1 MNLGKSELKVFY
13 VNENILLI
21 GGYVHCT
28 YEDLGL
34 TPAGVLPIS
43 AAFSYLIETKKR
55 NTLVLFY

>member
-1 MNLGKSELKVFY
+1 MFY

-34 TPAGVLPIS
+34 TPAEVLPIS
-43 AAFSYLIETKKR
+43 AAFSYLIETKKKKHSGPFLLSKH
-55 NTLVLFY
+55 TIF